1 MNMEYKGE
9 ITGMTDENMMENVA
23 TEAQKKEQIGRAHV

>member
-9 ITGMTDENMMENVA
+9 ITGMTDENMMEKVA
-23 TEAQKKEQIGRAHV
+23 TEAQKKSSE

>member
-9 ITGMTDENMMENVA
+9 ITGMTDENMMGRRL
-23 TEAQKKEQIGRAHV
+23 QRKHRKKSSE